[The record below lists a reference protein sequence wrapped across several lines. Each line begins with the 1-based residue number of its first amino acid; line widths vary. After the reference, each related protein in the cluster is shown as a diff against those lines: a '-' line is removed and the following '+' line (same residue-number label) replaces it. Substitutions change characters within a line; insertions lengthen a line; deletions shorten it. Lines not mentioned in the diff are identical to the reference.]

1 MKQIIDLLLI
11 EDDEDDA
18 FLTREYLEEI
28 ENFKFNVTWESAP
41 VKARMLLAE
50 GHFDIFLIDYRL
62 GSESGLDLIKYL
74 YHKKILT
81 PSIILTGKGD
91 VMVDRDASKYG
102 ASDYLVKAELNSSIL
117 ERSIRYSLSK
127 GQIIKALDEKEKK
140 YSSLFERSIDPIFL
154 ATSNFHIVEM
164 NNSFLK
170 FFGYQPQDKVYIETI
185 FQNKNEY
192 NTFQETLQQT
202 GQVKDFEVVCTTKS
216 GEKKNCIMN
225 CVYIPDQAD
234 DFCCYQGLIHDLTI
248 RKKAEE
254 DLLVAERLSLTGKIA
269 RTIAHEVRNPLTNL
283 NLALEQ
289 IRSEIPPDSDPAKL
303 YLDIIERN
311 ALRIAQLV
319 DEMLSSSKPKE
330 LELELTS
337 VANVLDAAIDLA
349 IDRINLNQIR
359 LRKKYEVGLPRV
371 LLDKDKI
378 KIAFLNIIIN
388 SIEAMV
394 PGEGQLM
401 IDLSYENGSLVV
413 LISDNG
419 KGIAQ
424 ENLNKLFDPF
434 FTAKQNGMGLG
445 LTSTKNIFNSHN
457 AGMAVESEVGVG
469 TTFSIFFKTAQ

>member
-1 MKQIIDLLLI
+1 MKQTINLLLI

-28 ENFKFNVTWESAP
+28 ENSKFIVTWEADP
-41 VKARMLLAE
+41 VKARILLAE
-50 GHFDIFLIDYRL
+50 DQFDILLIDYRL

-74 YHKKILT
+74 YHEKIFT
-81 PSIILTGKGD
+81 PAIILTGKGD
-91 VMVDRDASKYG
+91 EKVDRDASKYG

-117 ERSIRYSLSK
+117 ERSIRYSISK

-164 NNSFLK
+164 NNSFLE
-170 FFGYQPQDKVYIETI
+170 FFGYQPNDTVFIETI
-185 FQNKNEY
+185 FQNKSEY
-192 NTFQETLQQT
+192 DNFRETLQQT
-202 GQVKDFEVVCTTKS
+202 EQVKDFEVVCITKS
-216 GEKKNCIMN
+216 GEKKLCIMN
-225 CVYIPDQAD
+225 GVYIPDQAD
-234 DFCCYQGLIHDLTI
+234 DFCCYQGLVHDLTI

-289 IRSEIPPDSDPAKL
+289 MRSEVPPDSDPAKL

-319 DEMLSSSKPKE
+319 DEMLNSSKPKE

-337 VANVLDAAIDLA
+337 VAQVLDSAIHLA
-349 IDRINLNQIR
+349 VDRINLNQIT
-359 LRKKYEVGLPRV
+359 LQKNYEADLPRV

-388 SIEAMV
+388 SIEAMT
-394 PGEGQLM
+394 PCEGKLS
-401 IDLSYENGSLVV
+401 IDLSFKNGSLVV
-413 LISDNG
+413 VIADNG
-419 KGIAQ
+419 KGIAR
-424 ENLNKLFDPF
+424 EDLNKLFDPF

-445 LTSTKNIFNSHN
+445 LTSTKNIFNSHS
-457 AGMAVESEVGVG
+457 AEIVVESEVGVG